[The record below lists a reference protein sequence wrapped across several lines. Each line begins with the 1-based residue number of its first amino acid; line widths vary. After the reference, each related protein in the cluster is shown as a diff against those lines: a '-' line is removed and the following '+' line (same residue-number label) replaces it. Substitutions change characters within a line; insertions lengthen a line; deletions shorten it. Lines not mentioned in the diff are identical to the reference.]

1 MTTPDATSR
10 FLILAPSMKDADLYS
25 RLYTDG
31 ETMRHV
37 APPWSQSQAA
47 TNFERVLS
55 ACAET
60 DFRYRLWVVAT
71 HADESIGIIA
81 LTGSVARA
89 ELGMMVLPV
98 WRSRG
103 AAKEV
108 VPSVTRYAFD
118 VLGVAKVAARHVLAN
133 GAGAQVMLALGFQP
147 EPGTAA
153 GWQAWCRVRAG

>member
-1 MTTPDATSR
+1 MD
-10 FLILAPSMKDADLYS
+10 DADLYG
-25 RLYTDG
+25 RLYTDV

-37 APPWSQSQAA
+37 APPWTHVQAA
-47 TNFERVLS
+47 TNFGKVLS
-55 ACAET
+55 ACAEQ

-71 HADESIGIIA
+71 HAGESIGIIA

-89 ELGMMVLPV
+89 ELGMMVLSA
-98 WRSRG
+98 WRSCG

-118 VLGVAKVAARHVLAN
+118 VLGVAKVAARHVHAN

-147 EPGTAA
+147 EADAEA
-153 GWQAWCRVRAG
+153 GWQAWYCARA